1 MAQEGDYRPDLK
13 GATKAPFNA
22 AGQYPLDTQVVNNH
36 LKSRID
42 SMPVPKDFSGN
53 PGEWKSRMAIVGHER
68 LANEL
73 LLARQN
79 GKPFDTSAAKK
90 AIDRLPQDVNPIK
103 EQTYAMENGQS
114 PAGNLNDKSMREQ
127 RLLDAA
133 STVMTRAEYG
143 EYFNAAGQKNIAASI
158 GGVSQSL
165 AQAKIPAQAAIDY
178 HELATGKTLS
188 AGLKA
193 TLIENEKKLTAP
205 APAPADAQSASPAAA
220 SARPDS

>member
-79 GKPFDTSAAKK
+79 GKPFDTPTAKN

-143 EYFNAAGQKNIAASI
+143 EYFNADGKKKYRGVRRRRFSKPGASQNPGASRHRLPRAGHRKNFIRRA
-158 GGVSQSL
+158 
-165 AQAKIPAQAAIDY
+165 
-178 HELATGKTLS
+178 
-188 AGLKA
+188 
-193 TLIENEKKLTAP
+193 
-205 APAPADAQSASPAAA
+205 
-220 SARPDS
+220 